1 MLGLA
6 AICWAIWNAR
16 NNTCFERKKHI
27 KLPNDIMFSAC
38 MFMKYWAGL
47 YPDESQSAIEAG
59 VEIMMKTAIN
69 VMKSQEVQRAP
80 RRITGDAGRGDVCAV
95 SSAAAV
101 ISWGSIVFFVLPG
114 HCLGGSGSLEWFAR
128 A

>member
-1 MLGLA
+1 MQG
-6 AICWAIWNAR
+6 IIPV
-16 NNTCFERKKHI
+16 FERKKHI

-59 VEIMMKTAIN
+59 VEIIMKTAIN

-80 RRITGDAGRGDVCAV
+80 RRITGDAGRGDV
-95 SSAAAV
+95 
-101 ISWGSIVFFVLPG
+101 
-114 HCLGGSGSLEWFAR
+114 LGGDQPEEGEAIQR
-128 A
+128 E